1 MHGTESM
8 AIVLHLPLGHVNA
21 HGVFIIVSPL
31 FATTTT
37 SHRPI
42 RAERSKQ
49 RAPFPFS
56 FSFFCLWR
64 PSEGACGGLL
74 ASLERRAR
82 LLCPSTMTAIRRDSA
97 TLERCRD
104 QHPPPL
110 SAVPKLADV
119 DAGVHQAPLAFWSR
133 RFSTALLQFHHHHD
147 DSGCTSAPNPHLHWN
162 NSIPTVSQQYP
173 SSVRT

>member
-8 AIVLHLPLGHVNA
+8 AIVLHLSLGHVNV

-31 FATTTT
+31 FATKTT
-37 SHRPI
+37 SRRPI

-49 RAPFPFS
+49 RAPFPLS

-74 ASLERRAR
+74 ATLERRAQ
-82 LLCPSTMTAIRRDSA
+82 LLCPSTTTAIRRDAA
-97 TLERCRD
+97 TLKRCRD

-110 SAVPKLADV
+110 PAVPKLADV
-119 DAGVHQAPLAFWSR
+119 DAGIHQAPHAFGSR
-133 RFSTALLQFHHHHD
+133 RPS
-147 DSGCTSAPNPHLHWN
+147 
-162 NSIPTVSQQYP
+162 SIPPSPRRFGLHIGSQPAP
-173 SSVRT
+173 SLEQ